1 MLDPIVRTI
10 EVPCSQADA
19 FSVFVNDMPTWW
31 PLGRFSI
38 SAKGKAIPRSLRVEA
53 KQGGR
58 IVEIGHD
65 GTEHLWGTI
74 RAFQPN
80 DLLSMDFHMGTG
92 PELATL
98 VELRFTAVASELTR
112 VVLTQS
118 NWEAAGEMATMLRGG
133 YGVGWTVIFEE
144 GFARAAAAKGR

>member
-10 EVPCSQADA
+10 DVPCSQADA
-19 FSVFVNDMPTWW
+19 FAVFVNDMPTWW

-38 SAKGKAIPRSLRVEA
+38 SAKGKTVPRSLSVEA
-53 KQGGR
+53 KPGGR
-58 IVEIGHD
+58 IVEVGHD

-74 RAFQPN
+74 RSFQPN
-80 DLLSMDFHMGTG
+80 DLVSMDFHMGTG

-98 VELRFTAVASELTR
+98 VEVRFTAVEPELTR

-118 NWEAAGEMATMLRGG
+118 NWEAAGEMANMLRGG

-144 GFARAAAAKGR
+144 AFARAAAARRR